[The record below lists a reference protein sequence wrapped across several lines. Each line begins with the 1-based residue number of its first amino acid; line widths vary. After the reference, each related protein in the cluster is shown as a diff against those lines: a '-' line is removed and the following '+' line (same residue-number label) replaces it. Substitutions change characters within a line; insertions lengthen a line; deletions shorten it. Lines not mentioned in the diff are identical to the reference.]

1 MRKHIVRKVVR
12 TRLKLQS
19 LEKGCLTLNRWGEKY
34 LELGKSLTEEQAG
47 QTVRVPES
55 LGVDSDM
62 TGWSYYQLLEHNA
75 IVNEVMSLNVKMLM
89 TGQGKKVIE
98 SFNPKTDVLPSEDA
112 GSEQMKHF
120 QDSIDDHLMT
130 MKGFDDL
137 KSDGTNT
144 HPLFGEFDAHMWH
157 GMIGLHLKVHYKQA
171 KMIVD
176 KCQGI

>member
-19 LEKGCLTLNRWGEKY
+19 VEKGCRTLNQWGERY
-34 LELGKSLTEEQAG
+34 LELGKSLTEEQAIKSI
-47 QTVRVPES
+47 TVPEM

-75 IVNEVMSLNVKMLM
+75 IVNKVMSLNVKMLM
-89 TGQGKKVIE
+89 TGKGKKVLE
-98 SFNPKTDVLPSEDA
+98 SFNPKADVLPSENA
-112 GSEQMKHF
+112 GSEQIKHF
-120 QDSIDDHLMT
+120 QDSIDGHLIM
-130 MKGFDDL
+130 MKEFDSL
-137 KSDGTNT
+137 KSDGSNT
-144 HPLFGEFDAHMWH
+144 HPLFGEFNAHMWN
-157 GMIGLHLKVHYKQA
+157 GMIGFHLSVHYNQA